1 MLRRHA
7 RIGFARGSIALEFA
21 QHVKSSVDIV
31 AVIGESVRLRKQGP
45 ERWVGLCPFHSEKTP
60 SFSVHQGMQF
70 YKCFGCGKGGDV
82 FSFLMELQG
91 LSFFETLKS
100 LAQQFGIPLPERGA
114 GDLSDAESRRR
125 EVLGRM
131 HEVAQSLFEQQLA
144 SPTGAKVREYLA
156 GRGLGPEAIK
166 EFGLGFAAG
175 GSRLKARFEKEG
187 IAAEHFE
194 ASGLIGKGR
203 ERPDFYDRFR
213 DRLTF
218 PIMNE
223 TGRIVAFG
231 GRAVLPDQQPKYLN
245 SAETPIYHKSSVL
258 YNLHRARPVMRKENR
273 VVLVE
278 GYMDVIGVCGAG
290 FPAVVATCGTALTAQ
305 QVRILRR
312 HVRSVVVNFDP
323 DPAGQSAAQRSIE
336 LLLAESL
343 EVRVL
348 TLPGGL
354 DPADFCGQKGG
365 EAYRALLDKAPSYHV
380 WLAERAREQFD
391 LTTSEGR
398 VGALGLLMPAINLAP
413 DKIRRV
419 AQADEAA
426 ACLGIDPGLVL
437 DQFRRAAVD
446 RRPPAFTSSPLDEL
460 SQSEKLLVRTL
471 LESAEARDEML
482 TAAAETAR
490 AENLAAA
497 DIFEAMAA
505 TGASEDVFQY
515 SGVEGRLETKDRE
528 RLSLIVFE
536 QTGNEIS
543 LNHARQALGALK
555 RRGWEKRYRAVRRR
569 IEQAEK
575 AGDRPEALRLL
586 KDKIDLER
594 ERAVSGRAAA
604 VSGA

>member
-1 MLRRHA
+1 MA
-7 RIGFARGSIALEFA
+7 SDFA

-31 AVIGESVRLRKQGP
+31 AVIGESIRLRKQGP
-45 ERWVGLCPFHSEKTP
+45 ERWVGLCPFHTEKTP

-82 FSFLMELQG
+82 FNFLMELQG
-91 LSFFETLKS
+91 LSFFEALKT

-131 HEVAQSLFEQQLA
+131 HEIAQAFFEQQLGL
-144 SPTGAKVREYLA
+144 PVGAAVRDYLA
-156 GRGLGPEAIK
+156 GRGVSAEAAK
-166 EFGLGFAAG
+166 QFGLGFAG
-175 GSRLKARFEKEG
+175 GGNRLRALFQKEG

-218 PIMNE
+218 PITNE

-245 SAETPIYHKSSVL
+245 SPETPIYHKSSIL
-258 YNLHRARPVMRKENR
+258 YNLHRARPLMRKENR

-278 GYMDVIGVCGAG
+278 GYMDVIGVHGAS
-290 FPAVVATCGTALTAQ
+290 FPAVVATCGTSLTPL
-305 QVRILRR
+305 QVRALRR
-312 HVRSVVVNFDP
+312 HVGSVVVNFDP

-336 LLLAESL
+336 LLLQESL
-343 EVRVL
+343 DVRVL

-354 DPADFCGQKGG
+354 DPADFCRQKGG
-365 EAYRALLDKAPSYHV
+365 EAYRALLDKAPSYHI

-398 VGALGLLMPAINLAP
+398 VGALGLLMPAINLAS
-413 DKIRRV
+413 DKIRRA

-426 ACLGIDPGLVL
+426 AYLGIDPGLVL
-437 DQFRRAAVD
+437 EQFRRAAVD

-490 AENLAAA
+490 AEKLVAA
-497 DIFEAMAA
+497 DIFAALAA
-505 TGASEDVFQY
+505 TGASGDAFQY
-515 SGVEGRLETKDRE
+515 SGVEARLEEKDRE

-543 LNHARQALGALK
+543 LDHARQALGALR

-575 AGDRPEALRLL
+575 AGDRAEALRLL
-586 KDKIDLER
+586 ADKIKLER
-594 ERAVSGRAAA
+594 DRAVSDRSGA